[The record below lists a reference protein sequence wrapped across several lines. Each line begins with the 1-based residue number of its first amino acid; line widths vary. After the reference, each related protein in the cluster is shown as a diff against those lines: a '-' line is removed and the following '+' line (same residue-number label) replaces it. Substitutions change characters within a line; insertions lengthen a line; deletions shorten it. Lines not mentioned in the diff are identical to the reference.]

1 MVFVLKMVI
10 FYSYVKLPEG
20 IQNDIMIYHDLFIHL
35 PRAKKNLCFMVSPW
49 LESVSAFTNTFYQ
62 NNGSPAEKTYFS
74 NKPSFCVCTCL
85 AKRVRSYIDL
95 LSLQTQPLMMK

>member
-35 PRAKKNLCFMVSPW
+35 PRAKKN
-49 LESVSAFTNTFYQ
+49 SVLWSAHGLSQYRLLLIRFI
-62 NNGSPAEKTYFS
+62 KTTVPLQKKRLFPI
-74 NKPSFCVCTCL
+74 NLHFVCALALPSV
-85 AKRVRSYIDL
+85 
-95 LSLQTQPLMMK
+95 